1 MSRSDEVDG
10 LVTAWQRERPDL
22 DVAPMHVLSR
32 VTRLARHLDIARR
45 EAFEAHDLESG
56 EFDVL
61 AALRRAGAPYEL
73 SPSALLT
80 ANLVTSGTMTNRIDR
95 LEEKNLVAR
104 NPDPSDGRGVLVK
117 LTTDGRNAVDAAL
130 TDLLERERILLAGIS
145 KADRTQL
152 ADVLRKI
159 VLPFDQVAVTEFN
172 DE

>member
-1 MSRSDEVDG
+1 
-10 LVTAWQRERPDL
+10 
-22 DVAPMHVLSR
+22 
-32 VTRLARHLDIARR
+32 
-45 EAFEAHDLESG
+45 
-56 EFDVL
+56 
-61 AALRRAGAPYEL
+61 
-73 SPSALLT
+73 
-80 ANLVTSGTMTNRIDR
+80 MTNRIDR

-104 NPDPSDGRGVLVK
+104 KPDPSDGRGVLVK

-159 VLPFDQVAVTEFN
+159 VLPFDQIAVTEFN

>member
-1 MSRSDEVDG
+1 M
-10 LVTAWQRERPDL
+10 
-22 DVAPMHVLSR
+22 
-32 VTRLARHLDIARR
+32 
-45 EAFEAHDLESG
+45 
-56 EFDVL
+56 
-61 AALRRAGAPYEL
+61 
-73 SPSALLT
+73 
-80 ANLVTSGTMTNRIDR
+80 
-95 LEEKNLVAR
+95 
-104 NPDPSDGRGVLVK
+104 K

>member
-1 MSRSDEVDG
+1 
-10 LVTAWQRERPDL
+10 
-22 DVAPMHVLSR
+22 
-32 VTRLARHLDIARR
+32 
-45 EAFEAHDLESG
+45 
-56 EFDVL
+56 
-61 AALRRAGAPYEL
+61 
-73 SPSALLT
+73 
-80 ANLVTSGTMTNRIDR
+80 
-95 LEEKNLVAR
+95 
-104 NPDPSDGRGVLVK
+104 VK